1 MGIVA
6 TYILIIG
13 GFVVICMGLG
23 DSGFVAGIILIGMS
37 FIVYYLSEILDQLK
51 KFNKK
56 HKNNIDQWK
65 IYILGHIN
73 DE

>member
-56 HKNNIDQWK
+56 HKNNIDQ
-65 IYILGHIN
+65 
-73 DE
+73 